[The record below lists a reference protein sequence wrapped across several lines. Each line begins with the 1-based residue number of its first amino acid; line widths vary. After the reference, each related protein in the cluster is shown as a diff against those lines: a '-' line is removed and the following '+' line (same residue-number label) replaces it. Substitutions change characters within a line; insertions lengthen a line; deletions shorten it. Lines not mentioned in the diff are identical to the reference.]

1 MLINGRLLQ
10 VCQQVFEGFGVV
22 NGNPLKLVRPQFL
35 QDRQGCTLFDKFG
48 P

>member
-22 NGNPLKLVRPQFL
+22 NGNPLKLVRPQVL
-35 QDRQGCTLFDKFG
+35 QGCTLFDKFG